1 MVHFFFSF
9 SLFLSFSSF
18 LLFSCSL
25 SLFFFNKTDELLQ
38 TLVVKGFVPARNLE
52 LMQLTSIHV
61 SMQKLVRDEPWAKLS
76 ENGRYIPPE
85 WLDWCEAQL
94 DRGIHG
100 TTVLQI
106 LVKLGFRPER
116 NPHLLQLL
124 RASRG
129 GTTVDPGKCVFAKLL
144 FK

>member
-1 MVHFFFSF
+1 M
-9 SLFLSFSSF
+9 
-18 LLFSCSL
+18 
-25 SLFFFNKTDELLQ
+25 
-38 TLVVKGFVPARNLE
+38 KGFVPARNLE

-129 GTTVDPGKCVFAKLL
+129 GTTVDPGKCVSCEMIV
-144 FK
+144 FKQS